1 MKILKGDCLKLM
13 KDIPEKSIDM
23 ILCDLPYGTTDKN
36 NWDNIIDATL
46 LFDHYDRIIK
56 PNGAILLYSQQPFS
70 STLIMAYKRNFR
82 YEIIWEKTKPVGF
95 FNAKKMPMR
104 SHENILVFYKK
115 LPTYNPELK
124 DCEKKVKRP
133 DDSGVYGTR
142 RSRSNDYVM
151 NKTGYPRTVVKFS
164 NVMNPQMHP
173 TQKPIDL
180 TEYLI
185 KMYSNEGEVV
195 LDNCMG
201 SGTTGVACANLNRC
215 FIGMEMDANYF
226 EVAKKRIEDAY
237 LMAATSSQSAVGKI
251 KTDEPNELSTK

>member
-1 MKILKGDCLKLM
+1 MNKLIHGDCLEVM
-13 KDIPEKSIDM
+13 KNIPDGSVDM

-36 NWDNIIDATL
+36 NWDTL
-46 LFDHYDRIIK
+46 INNGKLFEQYNRLITD
-56 PNGAILLYSQQPFS
+56 NGIILLYSQQPFS
-70 STLIMAYKRNFR
+70 CDLITAYRKHFR

-104 SHENILVFYKK
+104 NHENILVFYKK

-133 DDSGVYGTR
+133 NDSGVYGTR
-142 RSRSNDYVM
+142 RSRSNEYTM
-151 NKTGYPRTVVKFS
+151 MKTGYPRTVVKFS
-164 NVMNPQMHP
+164 NVMKPQLHP

-185 KMYSNEGEVV
+185 KMYSNECDTV

-201 SGTTGVACANLNRC
+201 SGTTGVVCKNTNRN
-215 FIGMEMDANYF
+215 FIGIELDKDYF
-226 EVAKKRIEDAY
+226 EIAEARITQAEKDI
-237 LMAATSSQSAVGKI
+237 SEK
-251 KTDEPNELSTK
+251 